1 MLGALAHFGFEIVF
15 GAVGLYVT
23 VLVVGCIVWFVG
35 RMVISVV
42 ALPFMLVAMLISTLE
57 RRFSKAGRDAHQH
70 ARTPIQQEGRG
81 ARW

>member
-57 RRFSKAGRDAHQH
+57 RRFSKKDAELDGDERRLRDEIGR
-70 ARTPIQQEGRG
+70 P
-81 ARW
+81 